1 MSPASQE
8 KLDDAMNGLRLG
20 HHEALRQVFE
30 LTSPKIFGKLIA
42 LLKTQELAR
51 RALTTTYLR
60 LWRNHASIPSDGR
73 DYMHFIAALAHQ
85 TAVDIR
91 FNSASRGEIFNHV
104 PGASGYGATDSDAS
118 AFEDLSEADR
128 DMLTAA
134 YLQFESVEQIA
145 ARAGLSVE
153 EARRRLSELA
163 CRKPGGV
170 S

>member
-1 MSPASQE
+1 MS
-8 KLDDAMNGLRLG
+8 GLRSG
-20 HHEALRQVFE
+20 HHEALRQVFA

-42 LLKTQELAR
+42 LLKTTELAR
-51 RALTTTYLR
+51 SALTTTYLR
-60 LWRNHASIPSDGR
+60 LWRNHASIPANGC

-91 FNSASRGEIFNHV
+91 FNGASRGEIFDHM
-104 PGASGYGATDSDAS
+104 PGVSGGGETLSGVS